1 MRLFAR
7 VACFLFL
14 ALIGHSVARKQKEKT
29 CRLLPSGK
37 SCRAVY
43 YSDCTTEFLQSQYPV
58 LYSNSQ
64 NITIA
69 TPNVTTETTDIK
81 DRYGLFTSVNVT
93 IHPGNELEA
102 EIQGFEARLTS
113 IEGSRCVIVTSFGN
127 GTFSEAER
135 NSGFSFRLGLS
146 KSFNFSIWSLPKSPA
161 SLPAESFILAGETID
176 YPPENSSLWYTKI
189 WFVNNSRDRIVE
201 VQFQPAPA
209 AYGIRYYNI
218 QLRQI
223 KYSGYEG
230 MTSRLTT
237 HAKMEFAMSSSIYV
251 KFRDV
256 EPGMYRIKVEPY
268 DDLKGDSD
276 RCRCKRFGA
285 CKACNCTETPT
296 FIIEDTRPVVTTSK
310 EYTTGE
316 ISTSINTHDIATL
329 THKQTKQWKGLKM
342 QLQNDD
348 ITWAMVST
356 GSEEKT
362 PALHSDLPEV
372 SDNNS
377 QTGQNFEEAVGNKG
391 ENEDAG
397 SSWKVPVSVFSVLT
411 VALGAIVSVFAVV
424 NYKRQGKSCRTIN
437 LYNNNYKGSGPGIV
451 IIHDPKHNAHAQQLL
466 TSINKDIPE
475 VIVETKMFNDKCLWK
490 KLASDSTFFVLWMT
504 PKSFTQFERRLL
516 KDRRIPSSVL
526 SQIQKRFVVIESEN
540 EECRIQPR
548 IQYWTKYVLNKELDI
563 FLNFLRSNV
572 LQESRDAW
580 LPFKQTTADTT
591 ESHQA
596 LLRHYSRM
604 DSGIHSD
611 FENEA
616 DFTPCE
622 NDVEMASMAAVTIAE
637 CHMDAP
643 ITHQNKPTALSFPS
657 HQLAKK
663 TIAELEILPEEQREL
678 SRVDTKD
685 RFMPPEAFSCY
696 DVEGSILSEAI
707 MFLNERNAPPMA
719 ASLKF
724 PEDSLSLT
732 NDDFLMFRASV
743 DRRSDTP
750 VCYQNLIGYEEEIE
764 EDPYED
770 QSPDVQYP
778 PLPVGDVDS
787 VGGLSC

>member
-1 MRLFAR
+1 MRLFLR
-7 VACFLFL
+7 VECFLFL
-14 ALIGHSVARKQKEKT
+14 AWIGDIAARKQSEKP
-29 CRLLPSGK
+29 CRLLPSGE

-43 YSDCTTEFLQSQYPV
+43 YSDCTTEFLQNQYPV
-58 LYSNSQ
+58 LYSNPN

-69 TPNVTTETTDIK
+69 TPNVTIETREIK
-81 DRYGLFTSVNVT
+81 DRYGLFTFVNVT
-93 IHPGNELEA
+93 IHPGNDLEA
-102 EIQGFEARLTS
+102 GIQGFEARLTS
-113 IEGSRCVIVTSFGN
+113 IEGSRCVIVTSSGN
-127 GTFSEAER
+127 GTFSETER
-135 NSGFSFRLGLS
+135 NSGFGFHLGLS
-146 KSFNFSIWSLPKSPA
+146 KSVNFSVWSLPKSPS

-230 MTSRLTT
+230 MSSRITT
-237 HAKMEFAMSSSIYV
+237 HAKMEFALSSSIYV
-251 KFRDV
+251 KFRQV

-268 DDLKGDSD
+268 DDLKGDPD
-276 RCRCKRFGA
+276 KCRCKRFGA

-296 FIIEDTRPVVTTSK
+296 FIIEDIQPMVTTF
-310 EYTTGE
+310 EGNTTNKF
-316 ISTSINTHDIATL
+316 STPNTPDIAILPHT
-329 THKQTKQWKGLKM
+329 QTQQWNRLKM

-362 PALHSDLPEV
+362 PVLHSETPKVL
-372 SDNNS
+372 DNNS
-377 QTGQNFEEAVGNKG
+377 QTGQNFEKEIGDIGK
-391 ENEDAG
+391 NEDDG
-397 SSWKVPVSVFSVLT
+397 NEWKVPVSVFSVLA
-411 VALGAIVSVFAVV
+411 VALGTIVSVFAVV
-424 NYKRQGKSCRTIN
+424 SYKRQGKTCRTITI
-437 LYNNNYKGSGPGIV
+437 YNNNDKGSGPGIV
-451 IIHDPKHNAHAQQLL
+451 IIHDEKHNAHAQQLR

-475 VIVETKMFNDKCLWK
+475 VIVESEMFNNKRLWN
-490 KLASDSTFFVLWMT
+490 KLASDSTFFILWMT

-516 KDRRIPSSVL
+516 KDRRMPSSVL

-563 FLNFLRSNV
+563 FLNFLRSNI

-580 LPFKQTTADTT
+580 LPFKQTATDTT

-657 HQLAKK
+657 HQIAKM
-663 TIAELEILPEEQREL
+663 TIAELEMLPEEQREP
-678 SRVDTKD
+678 SCVDTKD
-685 RFMPPEAFSCY
+685 RFLPPEAFSCY

-707 MFLNERNAPPMA
+707 MFLNERNTPALP
-719 ASLKF
+719 SKTNF

-732 NDDFLMFRASV
+732 NDDFLMYRASV

-750 VCYQNLIGYEEEIE
+750 VCYQNLIGYEEEID
-764 EDPYED
+764 EDPYEV
-770 QSPDVQYP
+770 QGPDVECP
-778 PLPVGDVDS
+778 PLPVGDTSS
-787 VGGLSC
+787 VGGHSC

>member
-37 SCRAVY
+37 FCRTVY

-135 NSGFSFRLGLS
+135 NSGFSFRLELS

-209 AYGIRYYNI
+209 TYGIRYYNI

-223 KYSGYEG
+223 KYSGFEG

-251 KFRDV
+251 KFREV

-268 DDLKGDSD
+268 DDLKGDPD

-377 QTGQNFEEAVGNKG
+377 QTGQNFEEAVGDEG

-475 VIVETKMFNDKCLWK
+475 VIVETKMFNDKGLWK
-490 KLASDSTFFVLWMT
+490 KLASDSTFFILWMT

-622 NDVEMASMAAVTIAE
+622 NDVEKASIAAVTIAE

-770 QSPDVQYP
+770 QSPDVEYP
-778 PLPVGDVDS
+778 PLPVGDADS

>member
-43 YSDCTTEFLQSQYPV
+43 YSNCTTEFLQSQYPV

-135 NSGFSFRLGLS
+135 NSGFSFHLGLS
-146 KSFNFSIWSLPKSPA
+146 KSFNFSVWSLPKSPA

-223 KYSGYEG
+223 KYSGFEG

-316 ISTSINTHDIATL
+316 ILTSINTPDIATL
-329 THKQTKQWKGLKM
+329 THKQTKQWNGLKM

-377 QTGQNFEEAVGNKG
+377 QTGQNFEEAVGDEG

-397 SSWKVPVSVFSVLT
+397 SGWKVPVSVFSVLT

-475 VIVETKMFNDKCLWK
+475 VIVETKMFNDKGLWK
-490 KLASDSTFFVLWMT
+490 KLASDSTFFILWMT
-504 PKSFTQFERRLL
+504 PISFTQFERRLL

-622 NDVEMASMAAVTIAE
+622 NNVEKASMAAVTIAE

-750 VCYQNLIGYEEEIE
+750 VCYQNLIGCAEEIE
-764 EDPYED
+764 EDQYED

>member
-1 MRLFAR
+1 M
-7 VACFLFL
+7 
-14 ALIGHSVARKQKEKT
+14 Q
-29 CRLLPSGK
+29 SGITD
-37 SCRAVY
+37 CRA
-43 YSDCTTEFLQSQYPV
+43 EFLQSQYPV

-69 TPNVTTETTDIK
+69 TPNVTIETRDIK
-81 DRYGLFTSVNVT
+81 DRYGLFTLVNVT

-135 NSGFSFRLGLS
+135 NSGFSFRLKLS
-146 KSFNFSIWSLPKSPA
+146 KSVNFSVWSLPKSPA

-223 KYSGYEG
+223 KYSGFEG

-268 DDLKGDSD
+268 DDLKGDHD

-329 THKQTKQWKGLKM
+329 THKQTKQWNGLKM

-424 NYKRQGKSCRTIN
+424 NYKRQ
-437 LYNNNYKGSGPGIV
+437 GSGPGIV

-622 NDVEMASMAAVTIAE
+622 NDVEKASIAAVTIAE

-770 QSPDVQYP
+770 QSPDVEYP
-778 PLPVGDVDS
+778 PLPVGDADS

>member
-1 MRLFAR
+1 M
-7 VACFLFL
+7 
-14 ALIGHSVARKQKEKT
+14 S
-29 CRLLPSGK
+29 SGK
-37 SCRAVY
+37 FCRAVY
-43 YSDCTTEFLQSQYPV
+43 YSDCRAEFLQSQYPV

-69 TPNVTTETTDIK
+69 TPNVTIETRDIK
-81 DRYGLFTSVNVT
+81 DRYGLFTLVNVT

-135 NSGFSFRLGLS
+135 NSGFSFRLKLS
-146 KSFNFSIWSLPKSPA
+146 KSVNFSVWSLPKSPA

-223 KYSGYEG
+223 KYSGFEG

-268 DDLKGDSD
+268 DDLKGDHD

-329 THKQTKQWKGLKM
+329 THKQTKQWNGLKM

-622 NDVEMASMAAVTIAE
+622 NDVEKASIAAVTIAE

-770 QSPDVQYP
+770 QSPDVEYP
-778 PLPVGDVDS
+778 PLPVGDADS

>member
-1 MRLFAR
+1 M
-7 VACFLFL
+7 
-14 ALIGHSVARKQKEKT
+14 
-29 CRLLPSGK
+29 
-37 SCRAVY
+37 
-43 YSDCTTEFLQSQYPV
+43 
-58 LYSNSQ
+58 
-64 NITIA
+64 
-69 TPNVTTETTDIK
+69 
-81 DRYGLFTSVNVT
+81 
-93 IHPGNELEA
+93 
-102 EIQGFEARLTS
+102 
-113 IEGSRCVIVTSFGN
+113 
-127 GTFSEAER
+127 
-135 NSGFSFRLGLS
+135 
-146 KSFNFSIWSLPKSPA
+146 
-161 SLPAESFILAGETID
+161 
-176 YPPENSSLWYTKI
+176 
-189 WFVNNSRDRIVE
+189 
-201 VQFQPAPA
+201 
-209 AYGIRYYNI
+209 
-218 QLRQI
+218 
-223 KYSGYEG
+223 
-230 MTSRLTT
+230 
-237 HAKMEFAMSSSIYV
+237 
-251 KFRDV
+251 
-256 EPGMYRIKVEPY
+256 
-268 DDLKGDSD
+268 
-276 RCRCKRFGA
+276 
-285 CKACNCTETPT
+285 
-296 FIIEDTRPVVTTSK
+296 
-310 EYTTGE
+310 
-316 ISTSINTHDIATL
+316 
-329 THKQTKQWKGLKM
+329 
-342 QLQNDD
+342 
-348 ITWAMVST
+348 
-356 GSEEKT
+356 
-362 PALHSDLPEV
+362 
-372 SDNNS
+372 
-377 QTGQNFEEAVGNKG
+377 
-391 ENEDAG
+391 
-397 SSWKVPVSVFSVLT
+397 
-411 VALGAIVSVFAVV
+411 
-424 NYKRQGKSCRTIN
+424 
-437 LYNNNYKGSGPGIV
+437 
-451 IIHDPKHNAHAQQLL
+451 
-466 TSINKDIPE
+466 
-475 VIVETKMFNDKCLWK
+475 ETKMFNDKCLWK

-604 DSGIHSD
+604 DSGIQSD

-622 NDVEMASMAAVTIAE
+622 NDVEKASIAAVTIAE

-770 QSPDVQYP
+770 QSPDVEYP
-778 PLPVGDVDS
+778 PLPVGDADS

>member
-1 MRLFAR
+1 M
-7 VACFLFL
+7 
-14 ALIGHSVARKQKEKT
+14 
-29 CRLLPSGK
+29 
-37 SCRAVY
+37 
-43 YSDCTTEFLQSQYPV
+43 
-58 LYSNSQ
+58 
-64 NITIA
+64 
-69 TPNVTTETTDIK
+69 
-81 DRYGLFTSVNVT
+81 
-93 IHPGNELEA
+93 
-102 EIQGFEARLTS
+102 
-113 IEGSRCVIVTSFGN
+113 
-127 GTFSEAER
+127 
-135 NSGFSFRLGLS
+135 
-146 KSFNFSIWSLPKSPA
+146 
-161 SLPAESFILAGETID
+161 
-176 YPPENSSLWYTKI
+176 
-189 WFVNNSRDRIVE
+189 
-201 VQFQPAPA
+201 
-209 AYGIRYYNI
+209 
-218 QLRQI
+218 
-223 KYSGYEG
+223 
-230 MTSRLTT
+230 
-237 HAKMEFAMSSSIYV
+237 
-251 KFRDV
+251 
-256 EPGMYRIKVEPY
+256 
-268 DDLKGDSD
+268 
-276 RCRCKRFGA
+276 
-285 CKACNCTETPT
+285 
-296 FIIEDTRPVVTTSK
+296 
-310 EYTTGE
+310 
-316 ISTSINTHDIATL
+316 
-329 THKQTKQWKGLKM
+329 
-342 QLQNDD
+342 
-348 ITWAMVST
+348 
-356 GSEEKT
+356 
-362 PALHSDLPEV
+362 
-372 SDNNS
+372 
-377 QTGQNFEEAVGNKG
+377 
-391 ENEDAG
+391 
-397 SSWKVPVSVFSVLT
+397 
-411 VALGAIVSVFAVV
+411 
-424 NYKRQGKSCRTIN
+424 
-437 LYNNNYKGSGPGIV
+437 
-451 IIHDPKHNAHAQQLL
+451 
-466 TSINKDIPE
+466 
-475 VIVETKMFNDKCLWK
+475 ETKMFNDKCLWK

-604 DSGIHSD
+604 DSGIQSD

-622 NDVEMASMAAVTIAE
+622 NDVEKASIAAVTIAE

-724 PEDSLSLT
+724 PEDSGSLSLT

-770 QSPDVQYP
+770 QSPDVEYP
-778 PLPVGDVDS
+778 PLPVGDADS